1 MRIEELKK
9 HVNFQKERFGRS
21 VVLTSDNS
29 VLFLYSFKPGQAMTE
44 HTHPFSNEYLTV
56 IDGEAVISVG
66 VESVLVKPHQ
76 VVFIPREEVHA
87 IHNHT
92 KKPLLVTSFMCP
104 KP

>member
-1 MRIEELKK
+1 MRIEEIKE

-56 IDGEAVISVG
+56 VEGEAVISVG
-66 VESVLVKPHQ
+66 VESVIAKPQH
-76 VVFIPREEVHA
+76 VVFVPREEHHS
-87 IHNHT
+87 IHNNT
-92 KKPLLVTSFMCP
+92 DKPLLVTSFMTP